1 MRLFLAM
8 IFFLSVFFGKEIEA
22 EYKVSFG
29 LFGSVGKG
37 IAHFDANTSRY
48 HIKIYGKAT
57 GLAKVLSG
65 GREEIYESFGKI
77 ENGILVPEKFVKITK
92 TNKKK
97 RIKTFRF
104 DHEKKEIL
112 ITKEGFRR
120 GKFEFETHDKLPYYV
135 RNDLLTLY
143 FNLPTYLQENKKK
156 YVLHAVGGDRKD
168 GRVDIFL
175 PEGKKLQKLKEILK
189 VDGLYL
195 GVVVHQKIFAS
206 ENGELFVV
214 IDKDGVAKKGLLKD
228 VIMYGDI
235 VGTLTKKSVRD

>member
-1 MRLFLAM
+1 MRLFLAL
-8 IFFLSVFFGKEIEA
+8 ISLLSVLIGKEIEA

-37 IAHFDANTSRY
+37 IAHFDANNSRY

-57 GLAKVLSG
+57 GFAKVLSG

-77 ENGILVPEKFVKITK
+77 ENGVLVPDRFVKITK

-97 RIKTFRF
+97 RIKTFVF
-104 DHEKKEIL
+104 NHVKKEIT
-112 ITKEGFRR
+112 ISKVGYRK

-143 FNLPTYLQENKKK
+143 FNLPTFLKSGKKRF
-156 YVLHAVGGDRKD
+156 VLHAVGGDRKD

-175 PEGKKLQKLKEILK
+175 PEGKRLKKLKKILK
-189 VDGLYL
+189 VDGLYV

-235 VGTLTKKSVRD
+235 VGTLTKKSIRD